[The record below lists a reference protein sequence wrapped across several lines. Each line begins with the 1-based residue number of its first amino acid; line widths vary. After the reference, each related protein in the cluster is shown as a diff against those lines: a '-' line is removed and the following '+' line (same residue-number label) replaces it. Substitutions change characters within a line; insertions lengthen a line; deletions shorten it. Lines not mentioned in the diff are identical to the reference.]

1 MWSLEENC
9 SKHGVVLSVIVSIC
23 LQIKVS
29 KHVQFKHTNQVS
41 RRKRVVM
48 GFPIF
53 FWACR
58 SVAKELVHGWHA
70 VNYHRHYGPRFCEGF
85 SQLLN
90 QKKRPLCAMFCASG
104 LTNTESQQKKTL
116 QDHFLQSQTSKEHTE
131 NTTFWGFHPSAPHPP
146 SRARRIT
153 ACCEGPLGAVSDALR
168 PSWLPAE
175 PQSMARAK
183 SSTSAKER
191 KAAPTP
197 SPRA

>member
-1 MWSLEENC
+1 M
-9 SKHGVVLSVIVSIC
+9 
-23 LQIKVS
+23 
-29 KHVQFKHTNQVS
+29 
-41 RRKRVVM
+41 
-48 GFPIF
+48 
-53 FWACR
+53 
-58 SVAKELVHGWHA
+58 AKELVHGWHA
-70 VNYHRHYGPRFCEGF
+70 VNYHRPYGPRFCEGF

-104 LTNTESQQKKTL
+104 LTNTESQEKKL
-116 QDHFLQSQTSKEHTE
+116 CKIISSKVKHLK
-131 NTTFWGFHPSAPHPP
+131 NTPKTPLLGVFHPSAPHPP

-168 PSWLPAE
+168 PSWLAAE